1 MSTDVDRKPQQTLQ
15 PPELIPAPKGAPH
28 EHPAPTP
35 PARTSRRPERAAH
48 PRASAD
54 RQVAHRAGATDHEI
68 DTVLRRM
75 KQVHTGIVTGLH
87 HTT

>member
-1 MSTDVDRKPQQTLQ
+1 MST
-15 PPELIPAPKGAPH
+15 PPPPL
-28 EHPAPTP
+28 P
-35 PARTSRRPERAAH
+35 PAQAAALNELRTLGRQL
-48 PRASAD
+48 D